1 MLIQNKNI
9 PRNEKMNRVT
19 SNKAS
24 NGKENEGE
32 EENDDTDTRS
42 MGSNRGRIIDQY
54 IYLQYNVFI

>member
-1 MLIQNKNI
+1 MK
-9 PRNEKMNRVT
+9 KMNRVT

-42 MGSNRGRIIDQY
+42 MGSNRGRTIDQY

>member
-1 MLIQNKNI
+1 MK
-9 PRNEKMNRVT
+9 KMNRVT

-32 EENDDTDTRS
+32 EEDHDDTDTRS

>member
-1 MLIQNKNI
+1 MK
-9 PRNEKMNRVT
+9 KMNRVT

-24 NGKENEGE
+24 NGRNEGE

-42 MGSNRGRIIDQY
+42 MGSNRGRTIDQY

>member
-1 MLIQNKNI
+1 MK
-9 PRNEKMNRVT
+9 KMNRVT

-54 IYLQYNVFI
+54 IYVYNIMYLFKKLGGT